1 MDDQSITR
9 RHHHN
14 NREDSFEAM
23 KHLVRSLLN
32 EVQAYGSISERV
44 RDDTDD
50 GYHYIELDLRPE
62 IEGMEFD
69 LSINGDHALIRFV
82 KKVKTPA

>member
-1 MDDQSITR
+1 MDEKEIR
-9 RHHHN
+9 NRLHHN
-14 NREDSFEAM
+14 TREDSFEAM
-23 KHLVRSLLN
+23 KHLVRSLLK
-32 EVQAYGSISERV
+32 EIETYGSISDRV

-82 KKVKTPA
+82 KKVKSPA